1 MRMNIDW
8 TVIDDYFSQ
17 KLAPDA
23 RKTFENQLRTDPE
36 TAEAVAFYL
45 SARQVA
51 RQTSTEQ
58 RKAELLHRSPHLAR
72 RAPWPYALA
81 AAACLVLLLGIGWV
95 LWFQKP
101 AASELADD
109 YINRNLTQLSV
120 TMGSGSDSL
129 QRSLDLINGGK
140 INEADEWLADMLKRQ
155 PNQPDVLKWAGV
167 VALRRG
173 QYDLAISRFSQ
184 LGRRTD
190 LYANPGVFYEALAR
204 LKRNQPDDK
213 NTAKELLQTV
223 ISKNLDG
230 STEARQLLD
239 QLE

>member
-17 KLAPDA
+17 RLAPDA

-51 RQTSTEQ
+51 RQTGTEQ

-120 TMGSGSDSL
+120 TMGVGSDSL
-129 QRSLDLINGGK
+129 QRSLAYINQGQLRQ
-140 INEADEWLADMLKRQ
+140 ADQWLSDILNRE
-155 PNQPDVLKWAGV
+155 PNQADALKWAGV
-167 VALRRG
+167 VSLRRG
-173 QYDLAISRFSQ
+173 QYDLAIRRFNQLSRQ
-184 LGRRTD
+184 TN
-190 LYANPGVFYEALAR
+190 LYANPGFFYEALAR
-204 LKRNQPDDK
+204 LKRNGPNDK
-213 NTAKELLQTV
+213 KAAVELLQTV
-223 ISKNLDG
+223 VNQNLDG
-230 STEARQLLD
+230 SVEARQLLE
-239 QLE
+239 QLD